1 MRRSRTLLLA
11 AATAATVALS
21 GCSATVTG
29 SPAPTGASTNSG
41 GDAVAPTSDPVAWT
55 DKVCGS
61 LLPLQE
67 SLSAKPQ
74 FDENDP
80 AAAVKALSD
89 FLGKSEA
96 SIDQAISGLDA
107 AGPSPVASGDPAVA
121 KIKSAL
127 TTIRSSFDQAKV
139 ALDKIDPNN
148 VSELVTA
155 LPQAVAPLQ
164 ELSKL
169 QDPTTDLQS
178 SPELEAAAAK
188 APNCQTLK
196 KNS

>member
-1 MRRSRTLLLA
+1 MRRSRTLLFAAVTA
-11 AATAATVALS
+11 AAVALS

-29 SPAPTGASTNSG
+29 SPAPTGASTNG
-41 GDAVAPTSDPVAWT
+41 GAVAPTTDPVAWT

-61 LLPLQE
+61 LLPLQD
-67 SLSAKPQ
+67 SLSTKPQ

-96 SIDQAISGLDA
+96 SIDQAISGLEA
-107 AGPSPVASGDPAVA
+107 AGPSPVANGDAAVT

-178 SPELEAAAAK
+178 SPELEAAASK

-196 KNS
+196 KSG

>member
-1 MRRSRTLLLA
+1 MRRLLVVV
-11 AATAATVALS
+11 TAATLALS

-29 SPAPTGASTNSG
+29 SPAPTGASTNG
-41 GDAVAPTSDPVAWT
+41 GSVAATTDPVAWT

-67 SLSAKPQ
+67 SLSTKPQ
-74 FDENDP
+74 FNENDP

-96 SIDQAISGLDA
+96 SVDQALSGLDA
-107 AGPSPVASGDPAVA
+107 AGPSPVANGDAAVT

-127 TTIRSSFDQAKV
+127 TTVRTSFDQAKV

-169 QDPTTDLQS
+169 QDPTTNLES

-188 APNCQTLK
+188 APNCQALK
-196 KNS
+196 KSG

>member
-1 MRRSRTLLLA
+1 VIIAGAAFGSGQIIPAIALEEMR
-11 AATAATVALS
+11 
-21 GCSATVTG
+21 
-29 SPAPTGASTNSG
+29 
-41 GDAVAPTSDPVAWT
+41 
-55 DKVCGS
+55 
-61 LLPLQE
+61 
-67 SLSAKPQ
+67 
-74 FDENDP
+74 
-80 AAAVKALSD
+80 
-89 FLGKSEA
+89 
-96 SIDQAISGLDA
+96 
-107 AGPSPVASGDPAVA
+107 
-121 KIKSAL
+121 
-127 TTIRSSFDQAKV
+127 SFDQAKI

>member
-1 MRRSRTLLLA
+1 MRRLLVVV
-11 AATAATVALS
+11 TAATLALS

-29 SPAPTGASTNSG
+29 SPAPTGASTNG
-41 GDAVAPTSDPVAWT
+41 GAVAATTDPVAWT

-67 SLSAKPQ
+67 SLSTKPQ
-74 FDENDP
+74 LNQNDP

-96 SIDQAISGLDA
+96 SVDQALSGLDA
-107 AGPSPVASGDPAVA
+107 AGPAPVANGDAAVT

-127 TTIRSSFDQAKV
+127 TTIRTSFDRAKV

-148 VSELVTA
+148 VSELITA

-169 QDPTTDLQS
+169 QDPTTDLES

-188 APNCQTLK
+188 APKCQALK
-196 KNS
+196 KSG

>member
-1 MRRSRTLLLA
+1 MRRSRTLVAVA
-11 AATAATVALS
+11 AAAAVALS
-21 GCSATVTG
+21 GCSATITG
-29 SPAPTGASTNSG
+29 SPAPTGASTSSG
-41 GDAVAPTSDPVAWT
+41 GGAVAPTTDPVAWT

-61 LLPLQE
+61 LLPLQD

-107 AGPSPVASGDPAVA
+107 AGPSPVANGDPAVA

-188 APNCQTLK
+188 APNCQALK

>member
-1 MRRSRTLLLA
+1 MRRSRTLVFAAVTA
-11 AATAATVALS
+11 AAVALS

-29 SPAPTGASTNSG
+29 SPAPTGASTDTG
-41 GDAVAPTSDPVAWT
+41 GGAVAPTTDPVAWT

-61 LLPLQE
+61 LLPLQD
-67 SLSAKPQ
+67 SLSTKPE
-74 FDENDP
+74 FNENDP

-96 SIDQAISGLDA
+96 SIDQALSGLDA
-107 AGPSPVASGDPAVA
+107 AGPSPVANGDAAVT

-127 TTIRSSFDQAKV
+127 TTIRTSFDQAKV

-188 APNCQTLK
+188 APNCQALK

>member
-1 MRRSRTLLLA
+1 MRRSRTLVVAAVIA
-11 AATAATVALS
+11 AAVALS

-29 SPAPTGASTNSG
+29 SPAPTGASTNG
-41 GDAVAPTSDPVAWT
+41 GAGAAAPTTDPVEWT

-61 LLPLQE
+61 LLPLQQ
-67 SLSAKPQ
+67 SLSTKPE
-74 FDENDP
+74 FNENDP

-96 SIDQAISGLDA
+96 SIDQALSGLDA
-107 AGPSPVASGDPAVA
+107 AGPAPVPNGDAAVT
-121 KIKSAL
+121 KIKGAL

-196 KNS
+196 KSS

>member
-1 MRRSRTLLLA
+1 MRRSRTLLFAAVTA
-11 AATAATVALS
+11 AAVALS

-29 SPAPTGASTNSG
+29 SPAPTGASTDGS
-41 GDAVAPTSDPVAWT
+41 AVAPTTDPVQWT

-61 LLPLQE
+61 LLGLQE
-67 SLSAKPQ
+67 SLSTKPQ

-80 AAAVKALSD
+80 SAAVKALSD

-107 AGPSPVASGDPAVA
+107 AGPAPVANGDAAVT

-127 TTIRSSFDQAKV
+127 TTIRSSFDQAKI

>member
-1 MRRSRTLLLA
+1 MRRSRTFVVATAIA
-11 AATAATVALS
+11 AAVALS
-21 GCSATVTG
+21 GCSATITG
-29 SPAPTGASTNSG
+29 SPAPTGASANG
-41 GDAVAPTSDPVAWT
+41 GAVAPTTDPVEWT

-67 SLSAKPQ
+67 SLSAKPE
-74 FDENDP
+74 FNENDP
-80 AAAVKALSD
+80 NAALKALSD

-96 SIDQAISGLDA
+96 SIDQAVSGLDA
-107 AGPSPVASGDPAVA
+107 AGPSPVPNGDAAVS

-127 TTIRSSFDQAKV
+127 TTIRSSFDQAKA

-196 KNS
+196 KSS

>member
-1 MRRSRTLLLA
+1 MRRLLVVV
-11 AATAATVALS
+11 TAATLVLS

-29 SPAPTGASTNSG
+29 SPAPTGASTNG
-41 GDAVAPTSDPVAWT
+41 GAVAATTDPVAWT

-67 SLSAKPQ
+67 SLSTKPQ
-74 FDENDP
+74 FNENDP

-96 SIDQAISGLDA
+96 SVDQALSGLDA
-107 AGPSPVASGDPAVA
+107 AGPSPVANGDAAVT

-127 TTIRSSFDQAKV
+127 TTVRTSFDQAKV

-169 QDPTTDLQS
+169 QDPTTNLES

-188 APNCQTLK
+188 APNCQALK
-196 KNS
+196 KSG

>member
-1 MRRSRTLLLA
+1 
-11 AATAATVALS
+11 
-21 GCSATVTG
+21 
-29 SPAPTGASTNSG
+29 
-41 GDAVAPTSDPVAWT
+41 
-55 DKVCGS
+55 
-61 LLPLQE
+61 LQE

-188 APNCQTLK
+188 APNCQALK